1 MAVGGP
7 TLTSVPAADG
17 HVPTD
22 EPSSPHAAAVSHD
35 VPTFDARVPVY
46 DAWPPLYD
54 GILQLTKL
62 AHRSGLDAR
71 LLQLV
76 DVRASQLNGCAYCLD
91 LHTAMAVKVGEDER
105 RLHTVAAWRDAG
117 WFSPAEKAAL
127 ALTEEL
133 TLLRGPPS
141 EATVDDVRRHF
152 GDDGLAKLLLAI
164 VTVNAWN
171 RVNVAAQVRVG
182 GAAP

>member
-1 MAVGGP
+1 VPSHEPPSPDAP
-7 TLTSVPAADG
+7 AAARDVPALDAR
-17 HVPTD
+17 V
-22 EPSSPHAAAVSHD
+22 AA
-35 VPTFDARVPVY
+35 FDARVPVY
-46 DAWPPLYD
+46 DAWPPLYE

-62 AHRSGLDAR
+62 AHGSGLDAR

-91 LHTAMAVKVGEDER
+91 LHAGMAVKVGEEQR

-127 ALTEEL
+127 ALTEEV
-133 TLLRGPPS
+133 TLLHGPPS
-141 EATVDDVRRHF
+141 ETTVDDVRRHF

-164 VTVNAWN
+164 VAINAWN

-182 GAAP
+182 GAGR